1 MQSPVKKEYIT
12 QSFGGNAAA
21 YAKFGLK
28 GHNGIDFRAFLP
40 NGERCYDGGK
50 SEVFAPHDGKI
61 LENVFDAGGFGNYIK
76 IESDKEGS
84 VLAHFSS
91 LSPCKVGS
99 TVKQGQLVG
108 YQGTTGNSTGIHLH
122 WGYYKIPRDRSN
134 GYNGYIDQKGLY
146 QPYTVQI
153 TAGTMPENT
162 DLNKVL
168 TYYKVKTS
176 DELIKMVDE
185 QLGFLKSERESNQ
198 KLNSQIE
205 GLKTTISEA
214 NKKFSTFVQNIV
226 DKLNPIHPIMGMVD
240 ETVCLGLI
248 DEVVAQVS
256 QLGSQLSKQEK
267 IAQEKERELT
277 DKNNELLRQIEQLQ
291 KEKNAIQSQVDKLQK
306 GLDQVKQDQQTQ
318 KQEQADFDAFNKLIN
333 TIKQFVKG
341 LYGKK

>member
-1 MQSPVKKEYIT
+1 MTLNQFVDKYLGKQVEYH
-12 QSFGGNAAA
+12 SYSAN
-21 YAKFGLK
+21 AKFQCVDLANQYIVEVLGLTPVIGTNAK
-28 GHNGIDFRAFLP
+28 DFPTKISKQEFQVLVNTDTFIPKMGDICIWNGNVGGGAGHIAVVRDDRA
-40 NGERCYDGGK
+40 
-50 SEVFAPHDGKI
+50 
-61 LENVFDAGGFGNYIK
+61 
-76 IESDKEGS
+76 
-84 VLAHFSS
+84 
-91 LSPCKVGS
+91 
-99 TVKQGQLVG
+99 
-108 YQGTTGNSTGIHLH
+108 TTGTFYSFDQNWSKPLYCTLETHRYNNVTHFLRPIS
-122 WGYYKIPRDRSN
+122 SN
-134 GYNGYIDQKGLY
+134 
-146 QPYTVQI
+146 P
-153 TAGTMPENT
+153 GTMPENT

-226 DKLNPIHPIMGMVD
+226 DKLNPIHPIMGMAD

-306 GLDQVKQDQQTQ
+306 GLDQVKQDQQAQ
-318 KQEQADFDAFNKLIN
+318 KQEQADFESFNRLIN